1 LILHRDWPE
10 EWVRGRRDLAA
21 QVPGLALVDS
31 VNATAALAAADVVIS
46 DGGSLP
52 YEALVLGK
60 GVVLLEGARDEGFG
74 DLGPC
79 IRRADELG
87 AALESV
93 IPGTAAARRFDVARE
108 KCRLELLSGEA
119 DAATRM
125 ARQIQLCLRGEGSGA
140 PEIRSAVSSS
150 AVASNQRE
158 ILDGIEARACFGDS
172 KGALSALEDQIQRN
186 PSPRAYCL
194 MVSIQREQGRSEE
207 ARQAI
212 DRAEQLARA
221 DLGLV
226 LCGRGRVHVDA
237 GEIDA
242 ARGAFEEAARLA
254 PANADPWVG
263 LGSLAL
269 HAQDAESAR
278 VWSGLGLALVGQRR
292 GREAL
297 PCFESALDQEPESLA
312 AIHGLVQAAFQSG
325 ELGVAERRV
334 RAYVELH
341 SGNLDLAFAL
351 AGLRF
356 QLGDRPGTYEM
367 IERIELFK
375 PDYPGL
381 VELRE
386 KLER

>member
-1 LILHRDWPE
+1 
-10 EWVRGRRDLAA
+10 
-21 QVPGLALVDS
+21 

-74 DLGPC
+74 DLGPY

-140 PEIRSAVSSS
+140 PEIRSAVSST

-158 ILDGIEARACFGDS
+158 ILDGIEARARFGDS

-269 HAQDAESAR
+269 HAQDAVGAEQCFREAAEREKSAR